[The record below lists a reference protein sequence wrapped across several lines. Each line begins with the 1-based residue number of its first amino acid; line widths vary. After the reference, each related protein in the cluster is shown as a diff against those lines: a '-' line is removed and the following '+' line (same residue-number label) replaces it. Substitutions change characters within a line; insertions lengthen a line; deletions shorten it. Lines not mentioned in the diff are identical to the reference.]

1 MNVRLQQINRNL
13 LDLLIGVGTHLCNSK
28 IRFQG
33 PEIIPTKHQ
42 SLLVQMTRDQI
53 SSNSHSFN
61 FKNRVHKINLH
72 LIFRHRTNRYNQLI
86 LKGALFQDQSE
97 LSYQPD
103 HIQILTQALK
113 LIIRGILEQ
122 ISKFRLSKLLLKL
135 TLKLPDQKESKGIQ
149 YTVEVL
155 VKLIQMS
162 KINLLFKFLLKKS
175 KKIGSNTQD

>member
-1 MNVRLQQINRNL
+1 MGDLTEFTLLKFINYQLKNIKKWKTMMLKILITVRRQIKKHCSNRQWNLWLLQLMSKMMNVRLQQINRNL

-61 FKNRVHKINLH
+61 FKNRAHKINLH

-86 LKGALFQDQSE
+86 LKRALFQDQSE

-103 HIQILTQALK
+103 HIQILT
-113 LIIRGILEQ
+113 
-122 ISKFRLSKLLLKL
+122 
-135 TLKLPDQKESKGIQ
+135 
-149 YTVEVL
+149 
-155 VKLIQMS
+155 
-162 KINLLFKFLLKKS
+162 
-175 KKIGSNTQD
+175 